1 MHIFSL
7 VKLLLSRQFQ
17 PIGVQMRVMFSSA
30 CVCVRVWMKSK
41 QKKKIIL
48 L

>member
-1 MHIFSL
+1 MHIFSF

-17 PIGVQMRVMFSSA
+17 PIGVKMRVMFSSA
-30 CVCVRVWMKSK
+30 CVFAWMKSK
-41 QKKKIIL
+41 QKREKKKL